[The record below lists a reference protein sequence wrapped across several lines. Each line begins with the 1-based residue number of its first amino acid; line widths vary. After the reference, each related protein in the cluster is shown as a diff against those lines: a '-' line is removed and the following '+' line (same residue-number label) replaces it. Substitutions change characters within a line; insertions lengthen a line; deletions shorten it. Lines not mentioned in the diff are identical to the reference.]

1 MWRVVND
8 TYFRVWFAQVDYLV
22 FERLVQLFNKGV
34 DWNLQ
39 GHFYFLGG
47 KTLGLCLLLNLAA
60 AHAIRFKIAAQGKR
74 LYAGIAAIVAGLV
87 VTYLVISAGMDQ
99 SVESELSPEFCDIL
113 WQCFRGALAVL
124 TVAGAYALTFW
135 NAPAK
140 TKLIEWRVLLVVD
153 VLLAI
158 LTVWLLAN
166 PDARVDNSGIRI
178 LWQLS
183 KATAAAII
191 LLVGCVLVFR
201 KRAGI
206 VLLHGGIALIMLT
219 ELFTA
224 VAAVESQMVIGEG
237 ETASYS
243 SDIRT
248 SELAIIDHSPAD
260 HDQVTVVPKGI
271 LVENV
276 GESVPID
283 DDALPFTIRVHRW
296 LQNSSLRNPTADDKN
311 PATAGFGT
319 QQIAEEAAAA
329 TGVGKDAEKIDTS
342 AAYVE
347 LTSKKTG
354 KSLGTFLVS
363 QAFKDQPVEVDGKKY
378 DLALRYQRIYH
389 PFSVTLKDFRYDR
402 YAGTNTAKNFSS
414 LVVFKDPQH
423 NIDRE
428 VNIFMNNPLRYAGN
442 TFYQSSYDKDT
453 EQATVLQ
460 LVRNPSWMTPYVGC
474 MLVMVGM
481 FAHFGIMLYRYL
493 SRRAEDVDR
502 LYTSP
507 QDVSDSHLSR
517 GQRKRVQSREG
528 TSPSNAAFPQ
538 FAKWFP
544 AIVLLLCIGYIGSKA
559 RMPHAEP
566 GEMQIE
572 EFAKLPVVYEGRVK
586 PYDTLARNTLQ
597 ILSGRQQVGVI
608 NEKGDVTSHFPAIV
622 WLLDAITQAKGSA
635 DHNVFRVDNIDLV
648 ETLGMKHRPGFW
660 QYSLNDITAKKATDP
675 NNPRIATEL
684 DRQISLA
691 ASTPEKERSLF
702 QNKVL
707 ELARSTKSTKCSSFH
722 SAPHRRPPTPRGL
735 SLSCRSSCAPSPR
748 CRCRRSI
755 PPASGP
761 RTCRRMSNTDSE
773 NS

>member
-1 MWRVVND
+1 MLFALSIFLIFVGTLAQKDQDVWRVVND

-60 AHAIRFKIAAQGKR
+60 AHAIRFKIAAEGKR

-87 VTYLVISAGMDQ
+87 VTYLVIRAGMGQ

-158 LTVWLLAN
+158 LIVWLLAN

-237 ETASYS
+237 ETANYS

-296 LQNSSLRNPTADDKN
+296 LQNSSLRNPSPGDKN

-363 QAFKDQPVEVDGKKY
+363 QAFKDQPVEVDGHKY
-378 DLALRYQRIYH
+378 DLSLRYQRIYH

-502 LYTSP
+502 LFTAP

-517 GQRKRVQSREG
+517 GQASGFNRARAR
-528 TSPSNAAFPQ
+528 SPSNICFSATREMVSRDRAAAVHRLHRQ
-538 FAKWFP
+538 QGAN
-544 AIVLLLCIGYIGSKA
+544 AACRAGRNANRRVRQTA
-559 RMPHAEP
+559 
-566 GEMQIE
+566 
-572 EFAKLPVVYEGRVK
+572 GRV
-586 PYDTLARNTLQ
+586 
-597 ILSGRQQVGVI
+597 
-608 NEKGDVTSHFPAIV
+608 
-622 WLLDAITQAKGSA
+622 
-635 DHNVFRVDNIDLV
+635 
-648 ETLGMKHRPGFW
+648 
-660 QYSLNDITAKKATDP
+660 
-675 NNPRIATEL
+675 
-684 DRQISLA
+684 
-691 ASTPEKERSLF
+691 
-702 QNKVL
+702 
-707 ELARSTKSTKCSSFH
+707 
-722 SAPHRRPPTPRGL
+722 
-735 SLSCRSSCAPSPR
+735 
-748 CRCRRSI
+748 
-755 PPASGP
+755 
-761 RTCRRMSNTDSE
+761 
-773 NS
+773 